1 MTFLHR
7 EVKFR
12 LMNNLEATEQLRSAV
27 LTLVFALC
35 VPSSLVSA
43 QVVDVYEDDEQGS
56 DGAGANDTP
65 PKSPPV
71 SLPQEG
77 QPSAQPQAHPKPQA
91 TPQAQ
96 PKADPAES
104 DLEKARAHLALGRQ
118 YYAEGAYGKAGEEF
132 EKAFGAR
139 PVPAF
144 QYNAGIAHERD
155 GNFPRAIAHFQ
166 RYLDLAPDV
175 ADADAIRERLERL
188 KKGVAL
194 AQAARPT
201 DIKSIIYVRTE
212 PEGAK
217 VAISYG
223 GQVVSTGTTPHQV
236 EFDQS
241 GRYTIEIEKEGF
253 EKMSQTVEAEV
264 AKDVIVA
271 ARLGQGFLG
280 QMEITSDPPEANV
293 YVNDKALGV
302 VGKTP
307 FYRTFELGK
316 YHVWV
321 EKPGYETQ
329 EFDLELAVDHAVQ
342 QEVKLERV
350 SYGRLR
356 VVSNVRGSEVFVD
369 GEKVGVVE
377 TSAVLVDV
385 PAGDHIVS
393 VSAEDMKTYE
403 IAVNI
408 KRGKETPIRVKLL
421 PAVDRS
427 NAWVTGGLA
436 VLLIGGGITVG
447 LIGEGIKSDL
457 EADRDAGLLRQD
469 DSRIDLGFWL
479 QAGAD
484 IAFGLG
490 AVLAAFSTYYFLSD
504 PLPESEGE
512 VLLPRDW
519 TLTPQLG
526 PGFAGASLGG
536 SF

>member
-1 MTFLHR
+1 MSDF
-7 EVKFR
+7 
-12 LMNNLEATEQLRSAV
+12 EATGWLRRAV
-27 LTLVFALC
+27 LAFFFAI
-35 VPSSLVSA
+35 SLATVTEA
-43 QVVDVYEDDEQGS
+43 QVVDVYGDDDDTTGS
-56 DGAGANDTP
+56 GEGTAGQDETP
-65 PKSPPV
+65 PDGDTKPQDQPEATPPPV
-71 SLPQEG
+71 SLDPQSE
-77 QPSAQPQAHPKPQA
+77 
-91 TPQAQ
+91 PQAQ
-96 PKADPAES
+96 VQAQPTPGATDI
-104 DLEKARAHLALGRQ
+104 EKARAHLGLGRK
-118 YYAEGAYGKAGEEF
+118 YYAEGQYEKAGQEF

-139 PVPAF
+139 AVPAF
-144 QYNAGIAHERD
+144 QYNAGIAYERD
-155 GNFPRAIAHFQ
+155 GNFQRAIAHFE
-166 RYLDLAPDV
+166 RYLDLAPQ
-175 ADADAIRERLERL
+175 ANDAAAVRERLDRL

-217 VAISYG
+217 VTISYADK
-223 GQVVSTGTTPHQV
+223 VVSTGTTPHQV

-241 GRYTIEIEKEGF
+241 GRYTIELEKEGF
-253 EKMSQTVEAEV
+253 EKMRQTVEAEV

-280 QMEITSDPPEANV
+280 QMEIISDPPDAKV

-302 VGKTP
+302 VGRTP
-307 FYRTFELGK
+307 FYKTFELGK

-329 EFDLELAVDHAVQ
+329 EFDMELAVDQAVQ
-342 QEVKLERV
+342 QDVKLERV
-350 SYGRLR
+350 SYGRVR

-369 GEKVGVVE
+369 GEKVGE
-377 TSAVLVDV
+377 IEKSAVLVDV
-385 PAGDHIVS
+385 PAGDHIIS

-403 IAVNI
+403 IAVQI
-408 KRGKETPIRVKLL
+408 RRGKETPIRVKLL

-427 NAWVTGGLA
+427 NAWVTGSLA
-436 VLLIGGGITVG
+436 VLFIGGGIAAG

-457 EADRDAGLLRQD
+457 EKDRDAGLLRQD

-484 IAFGLG
+484 VALGLG
-490 AVLAAFSTYYFLSD
+490 TVLAAFSTYYFLRD
-504 PLPESEGE
+504 PLPDSEGE

-519 TLTPQLG
+519 TFSPQLG
-526 PGFAGASLGG
+526 PGYAGASLGG